1 MVVVLVVVAV
11 MAGLTGARPQDDEDE
26 YFDLDQEDIS
36 QQQPISS
43 YK

>member
-1 MVVVLVVVAV
+1 MVVVLVVMV
-11 MAGLTGARPQDDEDE
+11 GLSGARPQDDEDE
-26 YFDLDQEDIS
+26 YFELDQEDIS